1 MVLINLTLAVICFG
15 SGMECHPILYGE
27 KTPKG
32 EFEMTLR
39 TTAQVGYGGDVIQ
52 FHKDDKQIYAI
63 HRLWTRSPQQEREK
77 RIVDSNLSRRKISNG
92 CINVQ
97 PEVYEKL
104 KACCVNER
112 LEIIP

>member
-15 SGMECHPILYGE
+15 SNMECYPILYGD
-27 KTPKG
+27 KTPQG
-32 EFEMTLR
+32 EFAMAVRVTPQ
-39 TTAQVGYGGDVIQ
+39 AGYGGDVIQ
-52 FHKDDKQIYAI
+52 FHADEHQIYAI
-63 HRLWTRSPQQEREK
+63 HRLWRLSPWQEREK
-77 RIVDSNLSRRKISNG
+77 RIAESNLSRRKITNG